1 MIKGREELWNLRDG
15 LERLLDFIREIEAG
29 ELPYFYRCFDAM
41 KNNIEIFFCIG
52 CEDIEDLLPVLERY
66 WEASHMV
73 FIGVQH
79 YDVRHEHPETESE
92 LCLCFARL
100 LSEVGKYFEKS

>member
-52 CEDIEDLLPVLERY
+52 CEDIEDLLPVLERD

-79 YDVRHEHPETESE
+79 
-92 LCLCFARL
+92 CFKEFYRT
-100 LSEVGKYFEKS
+100 GNR